1 MTRNFIITLSLSGLA
16 SCHSHQAIEQT
27 AGKTDTTMTAGSATA
42 SKPDLKS
49 LHFDYAK
56 DPACGMP
63 LRAGLEDTTH
73 YKGKLYGFCSK
84 ECKEAFLKDPAS
96 YLAQAK

>member
-1 MTRNFIITLSLSGLA
+1 MSRNFILIAILSALV
-16 SCHSHQAIEQT
+16 SCHERQPAAQNTSVA
-27 AGKTDTTMTAGSATA
+27 DS
-42 SKPDLKS
+42 SKMAAAARLNLKS

-63 LRAGLEDTTH
+63 LKAGLEDTTH

-84 ECKEAFLKDPAS
+84 ECKEAFLKDPAT